1 MNQFSMFRP
10 PGGARGGV
18 APKPKKAEKKNTDIF
33 GDGPLPRSPGL
44 HPPADG
50 EREGGLGLADTQ
62 KMDFSSLME
71 ANGGEM
77 LHIQNQPPQK
87 I

>member
-1 MNQFSMFRP
+1 MNQLSMFRP
-10 PGGARGGV
+10 PGGARG

-44 HPPADG
+44 QPSADV
-50 EREGGLGLADTQ
+50 ERDGGLGLADTQ

-71 ANGGEM
+71 ANGGEIVE
-77 LHIQNQPPQK
+77 IQNRPLQK

>member
-10 PGGARGGV
+10 PGGARG